1 MACEIIL
8 FVRSFSAKV
17 KREAIRGSLMSGD
30 EVLKYD
36 FRVFRPCVNIILRH

>member
-1 MACEIIL
+1 MACEITL
-8 FVRSFSAKV
+8 FVRSFSTKV

-30 EVLKYD
+30 EVLKHE